1 MLSDILKAGINV
13 VLHTLWRGTAVFPL
27 KKNRVLVMPS
37 NGHYYCNLKYVD
49 KKMRERGSGVEMVWA
64 AKEKGDGSY
73 PAGVTAI
80 SRYSL
85 SFLYYFF
92 TSKVIL
98 FNDSIPSWLTKRK
111 GQVFINTWHGGG
123 AYKRVAA
130 VFIDNPNHWQRARSY
145 HIFNQIDYM
154 VSACR
159 KFTEGYEMV
168 VAIPAKYLPI
178 GMPRND
184 LFFHADKVEQAS
196 EAVRKCYGISKEI
209 GIVLYAPTFR
219 DNGMKLD
226 LDVAELLASL
236 EKRFHKKFILFVR
249 SHPHVAQDIF
259 QGAPQGKSAVDV
271 SGYAD
276 MQELLA
282 AADVLITDYSSSIWD
297 FSFTGRPCFIYA
309 NDLSSYKKER
319 NFYTPIEE
327 WPFPLAENNNELQK
341 NILHFDEADY
351 RQKVKAHQEAL
362 GSYETGHA
370 AERLCELIEKLCEK

>member
-1 MLSDILKAGINV
+1 MLSDIIKAGINAIA
-13 VLHTLWRGTAVFPL
+13 HRLWRGMMIFPL
-27 KKNRVLVMPS
+27 KGNRVLMIPA
-37 NGHYYCNLKYVD
+37 NGHYYCNLKYID
-49 KKMRERGSGVEMVWA
+49 EEIRERGSDVETVWA
-64 AKEKGDGSY
+64 VKEKGDSSY
-73 PAGVTAI
+73 PTGVSMI
-80 SRYSL
+80 SSTGL

-92 TSKVIL
+92 TSKVII
-98 FNDSIPSWLTKRK
+98 FNDGIPSWLTKRK

-130 VFIDNPNHWQRARSY
+130 VFIDNPNHWQKTRSY

-159 KFTEGYEMV
+159 KFTEGYEMD

-327 WPFPLAENNNELQK
+327 WPFPLAERNMELQD
-341 NILHFDEADY
+341 NILRFDE
-351 RQKVKAHQEAL
+351 KNTLEIFESIISSWAL
-362 GSYETGHA
+362 TSAGRHPSRCA
-370 AERLCELIEKLCEK
+370 A

>member
-1 MLSDILKAGINV
+1 MD
-13 VLHTLWRGTAVFPL
+13 
-27 KKNRVLVMPS
+27 
-37 NGHYYCNLKYVD
+37 
-49 KKMRERGSGVEMVWA
+49 
-64 AKEKGDGSY
+64 
-73 PAGVTAI
+73 
-80 SRYSL
+80 
-85 SFLYYFF
+85 
-92 TSKVIL
+92 
-98 FNDSIPSWLTKRK
+98 
-111 GQVFINTWHGGG
+111 
-123 AYKRVAA
+123 
-130 VFIDNPNHWQRARSY
+130 
-145 HIFNQIDYM
+145 
-154 VSACR
+154 
-159 KFTEGYEMV
+159 

-327 WPFPLAENNNELQK
+327 WPFPLAENNNELQR
-341 NILHFDEADY
+341 NILRFDETDY
-351 RQKVKAHQEAL
+351 RQKVEAHQEAL
-362 GSYETGHA
+362 GSYENGHA
-370 AERLCELIEKLCEK
+370 AECLCELIESLCKK